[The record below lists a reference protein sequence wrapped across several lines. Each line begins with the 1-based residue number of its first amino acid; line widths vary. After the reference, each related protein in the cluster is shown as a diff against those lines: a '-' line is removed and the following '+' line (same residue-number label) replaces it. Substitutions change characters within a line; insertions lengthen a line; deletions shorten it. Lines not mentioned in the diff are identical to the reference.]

1 MNFYRRHWYDIGCL
15 LFMAL
20 AFTAGVWT
28 PRFSHIQV
36 ILIYS
41 FMALLV
47 HQYEEYAA
55 PGGFPGIF
63 NIAVLGER
71 QVPERYPLNENQVLV
86 TNVLLAYPFYIAA
99 IIWPNLIWLGLA
111 QVFFGMLQLVVHGI
125 VINLKFKSLYNP
137 GLAAVIF
144 LHWPIGIYYIHYVLV
159 HDLASTRDFAW
170 GSVATLLGAFV
181 MIILPIRLLGSKTS
195 PYAFPKDEMYRYG
208 KEKLEKMLRI

>member
-15 LFMAL
+15 LFIAL
-20 AFTAGVWT
+20 AFTAGLWT

-41 FMALLV
+41 FMSLLL

-71 QVPERYPLNENQVLV
+71 QVPERYPLNENQVLI
-86 TNVLLAYPFYIAA
+86 TNVVLAYPFYIAP
-99 IIWPNLIWLGLA
+99 ILWPDLIWLGLA
-111 QVFFGMLQLVVHGI
+111 QMFFGMLQIVIHGI
-125 VINLKFKSLYNP
+125 LINIKLKSFYNP

-144 LHWPIGIYYIHYVLV
+144 LHFPIGIYYIHYVLA
-159 HDLASTRDFAW
+159 HNLATTRDFVW
-170 GSVATLLGAFV
+170 GSVATVVGALI
-181 MIILPIRLLGSKTS
+181 MIILPIRLMASKTS
-195 PYAFPKDEMYRYG
+195 SYAFPQDEFFRYD
-208 KEKLEKMLRI
+208 KEKLETMLRS